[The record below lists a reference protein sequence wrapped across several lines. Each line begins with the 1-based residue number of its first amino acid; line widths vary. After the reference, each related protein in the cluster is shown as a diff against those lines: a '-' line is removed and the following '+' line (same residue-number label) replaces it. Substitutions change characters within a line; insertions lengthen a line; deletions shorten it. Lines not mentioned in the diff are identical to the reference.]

1 MRVYVPATFGMLG
14 ELLSDGAAVPRRGWA
29 FAVTPAL
36 REFYVEGDDEEL
48 ADVAFDD
55 ASRASLRLLSAYD
68 GSFPHRRVIIAADV
82 ADDAVE
88 LQPDMGEA
96 VVALSGDVSRDD
108 VAAIH
113 VDVEAGEPFVAKA
126 IEAVDAADLGDE
138 DAELTVGDCLERP
151 LAWYDAAELPM
162 LVELL

>member
-14 ELLSDGAAVPRRGWA
+14 ELLSDGAVVPRRGWA

-36 REFYVEGDDEEL
+36 RDFYVEGDDEEL
-48 ADVAFDD
+48 ADIAFDE

-68 GSFPHRRVIIAADV
+68 GEFPHRRVVIAADV
-82 ADDAVE
+82 ADDGVE
-88 LQPDMGEA
+88 LKSDMGEA
-96 VVALSGDVSRDD
+96 VVALSGDLSRDD
-108 VAAIH
+108 IAAIH
-113 VDVEAGEPFVAKA
+113 VDVEAAEQPVEKA
-126 IEAVDAADLGDE
+126 IAAVDAADLGDE

-162 LVELL
+162 LVDLL